1 MPSRESVQS
10 AGAEALEKLI
20 NRALLQAHVLLIGC
34 KHTNEACEEYEE
46 VLRDNEEAL
55 ECIAKARK
63 RSDEALGDVLYR
75 TGEALAL
82 ISGSGFGHSR
92 RDLEAM
98 AHVFQS
104 IALYKLGRWREAEP
118 GFELARP
125 YVRLINGY
133 GFQETVERYM
143 ENIEQRKRMA
153 REANGGEEE
162 EGDTSGWEE
171 KQEED
176 EVLDMVLIRDGHG
189 ALVDM
194 VQRPALRSLKGKSVS
209 ALNRDDGSHFI

>member
-1 MPSRESVQS
+1 M
-10 AGAEALEKLI
+10 
-20 NRALLQAHVLLIGC
+20 
-34 KHTNEACEEYEE
+34 
-46 VLRDNEEAL
+46 
-55 ECIAKARK
+55 
-63 RSDEALGDVLYR
+63 
-75 TGEALAL
+75 
-82 ISGSGFGHSR
+82 
-92 RDLEAM
+92 
-98 AHVFQS
+98 
-104 IALYKLGRWREAEP
+104 
-118 GFELARP
+118 
-125 YVRLINGY
+125 RLINGY

>member
-104 IALYKLGRWREAEP
+104 IALYKLGRVAGGRAGLRARKAVRAAHQRLRFP
-118 GFELARP
+118 GDC
-125 YVRLINGY
+125 
-133 GFQETVERYM
+133 
-143 ENIEQRKRMA
+143 
-153 REANGGEEE
+153 GE
-162 EGDTSGWEE
+162 
-171 KQEED
+171 
-176 EVLDMVLIRDGHG
+176 VHG
-189 ALVDM
+189 
-194 VQRPALRSLKGKSVS
+194 KY
-209 ALNRDDGSHFI
+209 